1 MFAAPASPLAAG
13 IGSAVVSILALGLGY
28 LIVDAV
34 AGRSDL
40 GPVTRLGLAFPA
52 LAGFAG
58 ALETLQIATDGAVFS
73 SAVITRGLTLATAAA
88 LVAWKVLRILRD
100 RRTGADA
107 GADRAPRE
115 RQWLGLAL
123 VLVLVVGAGLL
134 WGGRAFQQLPLDLT
148 GDTPSYMGLSTQL
161 LNGETTPSAAISGQ
175 IPNGYPWLFNATIAL
190 LARFTPGG
198 RAYHAL
204 NALQVL
210 LPVASILG
218 LFALGWEL
226 VRRWDGA
233 VAAAVFGGIVGGFG
247 RRYPFGL
254 RRRPYNV
261 AMANLSP
268 PYPGDMTIVLLVGFL
283 VLATVG
289 FVKGSVR
296 TLICAGVVL
305 GLAGLTGAEAFFV
318 GAFVAGAMVLLPS
331 EKIGRGGAA
340 LALLVPAVAVYAV
353 WLVPL
358 VVSYLRLGGFVNITR
373 IGPVNLSP
381 LGILTAFGIATA
393 FGAFGLARW
402 APRVRHH
409 TGARIAVLVFVA
421 AGAILLL
428 SSAIPGALGQA
439 FLALGRRHRYWPML
453 HLGVA
458 LLAALGVSDLLQL
471 AGRAR
476 REIAVAATAAV
487 AAVVLFFG
495 LGVPLRLA
503 TSPPSHR
510 GPVLTA
516 ALEGDPGSVLNVMS
530 SAKGGEECVAAVP
543 ADLQVPA
550 FAYTGY
556 RLVVY
561 RWPGYKTNLARIRW
575 ARIYDR
581 IPDDQDRLESNAV
594 LVGGATD
601 PETWRSLVDRFDVD
615 VVVVKGGLELS
626 PVFDPYPKTPA
637 HGTGR
642 DYTVVRVRPCR

>member
-1 MFAAPASPLAAG
+1 MLDTPSTPLAAG
-13 IGSAVVSILALGLGY
+13 IGSAIISILFLGFGY
-28 LIVDAV
+28 LVVDAI

-52 LAGFAG
+52 VAGFACI
-58 ALETLQIATDGAVFS
+58 LEVLQIVTGGAVFS
-73 SAVITRGLTLATAAA
+73 SAVITRGLTLLTAAV
-88 LVAWKVLRILRD
+88 LVGWKVLRGLRH
-100 RRTGADA
+100 RRAAVDA
-107 GADRAPRE
+107 GAERGRGE
-115 RQWLGLAL
+115 RQWVGLAL

-134 WGGRAFQQLPLDLT
+134 WGARAFQQLPLDQN
-148 GDTPSYMGLSTQL
+148 GDTPSHMGLSTQL

-210 LPVASILG
+210 LPMASILG

-226 VRRWDGA
+226 VRRWDA
-233 VAAAVFGGIVGGFG
+233 AAAAAVFGGIVGGVG
-247 RRYPFGL
+247 LRYPFGL
-254 RRRPYNV
+254 PRRPYNV

-268 PYPGDMTIVLLVGFL
+268 PYPRDLTLVLLVGFL

-289 FVKGSVR
+289 VVKGSVR

-305 GLAGLTGAEAFFV
+305 GLAGLTGAESFFV
-318 GAFVAGAMVLLPS
+318 GALVAGAMVLLPN
-331 EKIGRGGAA
+331 EKIGRGRAA
-340 LALLVPAVAVYAV
+340 LALLVPAMAVYAL

-373 IGPVNLSP
+373 VGPVNLSP
-381 LGILTAFGIATA
+381 LGILKAWGITTV
-393 FGAFGLARW
+393 FGAYGFVRW
-402 APRVRHH
+402 APRLRRHS
-409 TGARIAVLVFVA
+409 GARVAVVVFAA
-421 AGAILLL
+421 AGAMLLL
-428 SSAIPGALGQA
+428 SSVIPGVLGQA
-439 FLALGRRHRYWPML
+439 FLALGRRHRYWPLL

-458 LLAALGVSDLLQL
+458 LLAALGVSDLVQL

-476 REIAVAATAAV
+476 RGISIEATTV
-487 AAVVLFFG
+487 LAAVVLFFG
-495 LGVPLRLA
+495 LQVPLRLA
-503 TSPPSHR
+503 TSTPSHR

-516 ALEGDPGSVLNVMS
+516 ALQGDPGSVLNVMS
-530 SAKGGEECVAAVP
+530 SVNEGEECVAAVP
-543 ADLQVPA
+543 AGLQIPA

-575 ARIYDR
+575 ADIYEHIPSDGERI
-581 IPDDQDRLESNAV
+581 ESNAI
-594 LVGGATD
+594 LVGGKTD
-601 PETWRSLVDRFDVD
+601 PETWRSLVARFGVNIIM
-615 VVVVKGGLELS
+615 VNGVELS

-642 DYTVVRVRPCR
+642 DYTVVRVKPCR